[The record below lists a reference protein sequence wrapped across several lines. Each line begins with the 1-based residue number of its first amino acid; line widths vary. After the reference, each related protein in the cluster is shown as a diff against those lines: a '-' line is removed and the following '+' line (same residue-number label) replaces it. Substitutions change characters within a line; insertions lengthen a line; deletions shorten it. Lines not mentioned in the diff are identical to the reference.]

1 MRVFESLGSTQDEAL
16 RWARAGGPEGALVVA
31 ERQTS
36 GRGRAGRSWDS
47 PPGRSLYL
55 SIVVRP
61 PPELAPGI
69 LTTAVGL
76 GVAEAI
82 ETLYGLSTRLK
93 WPNDVMVGARKVAGV
108 LVESELSSGRITA
121 AAVGIGV
128 NVAWTREEFPDT
140 LRDRATSIF
149 LELGRPALDPDD
161 ERVRLLV
168 GLLQR
173 VAALYRLASTE
184 GGELIVKRATARSDV
199 LGRRVVVRLAGGQT
213 IEGVATRLLAD
224 GALEVK
230 TPEGTE
236 SVGSGEVAQVRAR

>member
-1 MRVFESLGSTQDEAL
+1 M
-16 RWARAGGPEGALVVA
+16 VVA
-31 ERQTS
+31 ERQTA

-61 PPELAPGI
+61 PSEIVPGI

-93 WPNDVMVGARKVAGV
+93 WPNDVMVGGRKVAGV
-108 LVESELSSGRITA
+108 LVESQLSRGQIMA

-128 NVAWTREEFPDT
+128 NVAWSHEEFPET
-140 LRDRATSIF
+140 LRDRATSISQ
-149 LELGRPALDPDD
+149 ELGGPALDPHDQ
-161 ERVRLLV
+161 RVRLLA

-184 GGELIVKRATARSDV
+184 GSDLIVKRATARSDV
-199 LGRRVVVRLAGGQT
+199 LGHRVVVRLAEGRT
-213 IEGVATRLLAD
+213 MEGVATRLLVD

-230 TPEGTE
+230 TSEGTE
-236 SVGSGEVAQVRAR
+236 SVGSGEVEQLRAG